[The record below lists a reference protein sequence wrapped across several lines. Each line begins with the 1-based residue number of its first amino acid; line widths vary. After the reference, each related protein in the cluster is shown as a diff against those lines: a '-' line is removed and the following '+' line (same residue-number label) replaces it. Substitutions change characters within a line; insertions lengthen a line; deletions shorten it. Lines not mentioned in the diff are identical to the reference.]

1 MITEHQQKVIDSL
14 PEDRRQFMEKQKN
27 AFTNRMSGNY
37 FMGND
42 GYCYMGNCKAD
53 VIKYQIENGNDGSK
67 GVTGC
72 HSCHR
77 SYCD

>member
-1 MITEHQQKVIDSL
+1 MISEYQQKIIDNL
-14 PEDRRQFMEKQKN
+14 PEERRLFMEKQKN
-27 AFTNRMSGNY
+27 AFPGFMEGNY

-42 GYCYMGNCKAD
+42 GYCYRGNCRAD
-53 VIKYQIENGNDGSK
+53 VIKHEMENGNDGSR

-72 HSCHR
+72 HHCHR